1 MLLIFQVSCLRLGSL
16 TAQAGFGAV
25 FPVVCPNHAPQT
37 ATLPTPDL
45 KGEFVL
51 SAAVLFQK
59 ARLRWQPMSHWPA
72 QSRPVNLLATWL
84 QDSGSLTARLID
96 LSEGDFQVKVLRQQ
110 LAIPSRDEQQ
120 ILGMKHPV
128 RALIREVVLMGA
140 GHPWVFARSLLPI
153 TSLCGPLRHLRKQNT
168 RPLGAFLFS
177 QPHLE
182 RSDIQIARIG
192 NPHAYVPTFLTKG
205 QELWGR
211 RSVFYLESKPLLVSE
226 VFLPEFCEHI
236 GLSAQKGQTQ
246 QHFEPAL
253 DKAMS

>member
-1 MLLIFQVSCLRLGSL
+1 M
-16 TAQAGFGAV
+16 
-25 FPVVCPNHAPQT
+25 
-37 ATLPTPDL
+37 
-45 KGEFVL
+45 

-72 QSRPVNLLATWL
+72 QSRPATRLAAWL

-96 LSEGDFQVKVLRQQ
+96 LSEGDFQVNVLRQQ
-110 LAIPSRDEQQ
+110 LAIPTRDEQQ
-120 ILGMKHPV
+120 ILGMKHPI

-140 GHPWVFARSLLPI
+140 GQPWVFARSVLPI
-153 TSLCGPLRHLRKQNT
+153 TSLCGPLRHLRKQNN

-182 RSDIQIARIG
+182 RSEIQIARIG
-192 NPHAYVPTFLTKG
+192 NPQSYVPIFLARG

-211 RSVFYLESKPLLVSE
+211 RSVFFLESKPLLVSE
-226 VFLPEFCEHI
+226 VFLPDFCERI
-236 GLSAQKGQTQ
+236 GLPERKGQIQ